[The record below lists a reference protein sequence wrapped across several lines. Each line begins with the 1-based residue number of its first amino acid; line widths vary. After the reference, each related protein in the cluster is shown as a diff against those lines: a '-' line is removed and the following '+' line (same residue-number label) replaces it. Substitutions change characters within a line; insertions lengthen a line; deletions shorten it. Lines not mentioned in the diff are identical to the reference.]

1 MTKTT
6 PLYESILRQR
16 ESLTRLLADPLEDL
30 ASSCRAVWGQR
41 EALNG
46 VLATGIHRLP
56 HCKFLYAVDP
66 RCVQLSDNV
75 SQTGLLTEDFG
86 RDRSQRP
93 YMRTLP
99 DHGLLLSEAYISLRA
114 ERPSLTALQAVRTD
128 TGELLGYLGVDFDL
142 RDLPQTRELYEEPAR
157 WQQLKGDPAIRGAV
171 FQQTRSDSPMDMR
184 IDDVMAVLEEL
195 ITEHGVFHATIHY
208 SSSRAVIWLTQDP
221 YRYRLL
227 DYEALVDPDIC
238 LAYPRQ
244 PYPDNA
250 AVPAAQ
256 IRPILRRMRALR
268 YADPSIYLR
277 ASSIN
282 IFNGLVS
289 LTFSCDGS
297 HYMPYK
303 EFLDQDMAFWG
314 QDGGVAS

>member
-1 MTKTT
+1 MTQT

-16 ESLTRLLADPLEDL
+16 ESLTRLLAEPLAAL
-30 ASSCRAVWGQR
+30 AVACRPVWGDR
-41 EALNG
+41 EGLDR
-46 VLATGIHRLP
+46 VLGDGIRGLP
-56 HCKFLYAVDP
+56 YCKFLYAVDP
-66 RCVQLSDNV
+66 HGVQISDNV
-75 SQTGLLTEDFG
+75 AQAETLTEDFG

-99 DHGLLLSEAYISLRA
+99 DDGLLLSEAYISLRA

-128 TGELLGYLGVDFDL
+128 DGLLLGYLGADFDL
-142 RDLPQTRELYEEPAR
+142 RNLPHTRELYEEPAR
-157 WQQLKGDPAIRGAV
+157 WQQLKGDPAIRSAV
-171 FQQTRSDSPMDMR
+171 FLQTRVDSPMDAR
-184 IDDVMAVLEEL
+184 IDDVLAVLEEL
-195 ITEHGVFHATIHY
+195 ICEHGVFHATIHY

-227 DYEALVDPDIC
+227 DYDALVDPDIC
-238 LAYPRQ
+238 LAYPHQ

-250 AVPAAQ
+250 AVPVAQ

-297 HYMPYK
+297 HYMPYA
-303 EFLDQDMAFWG
+303 EFLAQDMAFWG
-314 QDGGVAS
+314 QDGGRAS